1 MYELMPN
8 EKKFVQIIEIKNN
21 GFVEFNFAVG
31 EAVMNVE
38 LLLPYKAFI
47 EFCQKWQNHDRAIQH
62 NRPISHNKNGTL
74 SANHFARQSY

>member
-31 EAVMNVE
+31 EAVVNVE

-47 EFCQKWQNHDRAIQH
+47 GF
-62 NRPISHNKNGTL
+62 
-74 SANHFARQSY
+74 

>member
-1 MYELMPN
+1 MHELMPDQ
-8 EKKFVQIIEIKNN
+8 KKFVQIIELRND

-47 EFCQKWQNHDRAIQH
+47 EFCQN
-62 NRPISHNKNGTL
+62 NRVSFFTKEQEDEILIDDKNWKYGL
-74 SANHFARQSY
+74 N

>member
-8 EKKFVQIIEIKNN
+8 EKKFVQIINIKDD

-47 EFCQKWQNHDRAIQH
+47 EFCQNNRVSFFTGEQEHELLVDSQNWKYGL
-62 NRPISHNKNGTL
+62 N
-74 SANHFARQSY
+74 

>member
-1 MYELMPN
+1 MYELMPDQ
-8 EKKFVQIIEIKNN
+8 KKFIQIIEIRND

-47 EFCQKWQNHDRAIQH
+47 EFCH
-62 NRPISHNKNGTL
+62 NNRISFFTQEQESELLIDDENWKNGL
-74 SANHFARQSY
+74 K

>member
-8 EKKFVQIIEIKNN
+8 EKKFVQIIAIKDN
-21 GFVEFNFAVG
+21 GFVEFNFAIG

-47 EFCQKWQNHDRAIQH
+47 EFCQN
-62 NRPISHNKNGTL
+62 NRVSFFTQEQEKELLIDTKNWKYGL
-74 SANHFARQSY
+74 N

>member
-1 MYELMPN
+1 MYELMPDK
-8 EKKFVQIIEIKNN
+8 KKFVQIILIRED

-47 EFCQKWQNHDRAIQH
+47 EFCHNNKVSFFTEKQDKEILQDNENWKYGLNQN
-62 NRPISHNKNGTL
+62 
-74 SANHFARQSY
+74 

>member
-8 EKKFVQIIEIKNN
+8 EKKFVQIIKIRDD

-47 EFCQKWQNHDRAIQH
+47 DFCQN
-62 NRPISHNKNGTL
+62 NRVSFFTKEQDKELLLDNENWKYGLN
-74 SANHFARQSY
+74 

>member
-8 EKKFVQIIEIKNN
+8 EKKFVQIIKIRDD
-21 GFVEFNFAVG
+21 GFVEFNFAVS

-47 EFCQKWQNHDRAIQH
+47 EFCH
-62 NRPISHNKNGTL
+62 NNRVSFFSKEQEDEILLDNETWKYGLN
-74 SANHFARQSY
+74 

>member
-8 EKKFVQIIEIKNN
+8 EKKFIQIIEIRND

-47 EFCQKWQNHDRAIQH
+47 EFCH
-62 NRPISHNKNGTL
+62 NNRVSFFSEEQEKEILYDNEIWKYGLN
-74 SANHFARQSY
+74 

>member
-8 EKKFVQIIEIKNN
+8 EKKFVQIISIKDN

-47 EFCQKWQNHDRAIQH
+47 DFCQNNRVSFFTKEQENELLIDSQNWKYGL
-62 NRPISHNKNGTL
+62 N
-74 SANHFARQSY
+74 

>member
-1 MYELMPN
+1 MYELMPK
-8 EKKFVQIIEIKNN
+8 EKKFVQIINIRDD

-47 EFCQKWQNHDRAIQH
+47 EFCQNNRVSFFTKEQEDELLIDNQNWKYGL
-62 NRPISHNKNGTL
+62 N
-74 SANHFARQSY
+74 

>member
-8 EKKFVQIIEIKNN
+8 EKKFVQIIRLKDD

-31 EAVMNVE
+31 EVVMNVE

-47 EFCQKWQNHDRAIQH
+47 EFCQN
-62 NRPISHNKNGTL
+62 NRVSFFSKEQEDELLIDNETWKYGLN
-74 SANHFARQSY
+74 

>member
-8 EKKFVQIIEIKNN
+8 EKKFVQIIAIKDN
-21 GFVEFNFAVG
+21 GFVEFYFAIG

-47 EFCQKWQNHDRAIQH
+47 EFCQN
-62 NRPISHNKNGTL
+62 NRVSFFTQEQEKVLLIDNKNWKYGL
-74 SANHFARQSY
+74 N

>member
-1 MYELMPN
+1 MYELMTN
-8 EKKFVQIIEIKNN
+8 EKKFVQIINIKDN

-47 EFCQKWQNHDRAIQH
+47 EFCH
-62 NRPISHNKNGTL
+62 NNRVSFFSKEQEDEILLDNETWKYGLN
-74 SANHFARQSY
+74 

>member
-8 EKKFVQIIEIKNN
+8 EKKFVQIIKIKND
-21 GFVEFNFAVG
+21 GFVEFNFAIG

-47 EFCQKWQNHDRAIQH
+47 EFCNNNKVSFFTAEQENEILIDNQNWKYGLNQ
-62 NRPISHNKNGTL
+62 N
-74 SANHFARQSY
+74 